1 MLMAKGMDI
10 HWDGLGKIFAELELN
25 KETAKKVTEEAVK
38 STLSR
43 AQQNSMSIA
52 PVRTGYMKQNIK
64 ISIEES
70 SADRVVGKIDAQAD
84 YSSFVEN
91 GTFKMAARPFI
102 NPSVKAATPWFY
114 SAVKRALKNVGN
126 GK

>member
-1 MLMAKGMDI
+1 MAKGMDV
-10 HWDGLGKIFAELELN
+10 HWDGIQKLFAEYDLSKEKAQEL
-25 KETAKKVTEEAVK
+25 TEKALRE
-38 STLSR
+38 TLSK
-43 AQQNSMSIA
+43 AQQKSMAIA